1 MAAPLNGSRTL
12 FPPTDIRESRS
23 YRGVLGPD
31 HRCYDASESSRT
43 TKRSR
48 TPRETGNMQW
58 FSDPG
63 YDYGGDDAGMP
74 REVHGFVLRKPSEI
88 RHHLVTDGVAAASAF
103 QRPREATQR
112 DLARVHAP
120 TLIADLRRARA
131 VARAIEFSALAEMSD
146 DLVWQFVVRPQ
157 VLAAGGTYAALL
169 AAARGEWS
177 INLSGGYHHAR
188 RNLSHGFCLIND
200 IAVGLS
206 RLRHEGTHRR
216 VLIIDLDLHQG
227 DGNATI
233 FADDR
238 DTYTI
243 SVHEEGIF
251 PIPKAGSDLDIGLPS
266 FTGDA
271 DYLGAVEEALQHAR
285 RHFTPE
291 MIVYVAGCDPYRDDP
306 LGSLQLT
313 KPGLLARDQ
322 RVARFARQQRCPLVA
337 LPAGGYSS
345 DSPSITAATFRAIA
359 EIEGLGGKE
368 EANP

>member
-1 MAAPLNGSRTL
+1 MQRV
-12 FPPTDIRESRS
+12 FD
-23 YRGVLGPD
+23 PD
-31 HRCYDASESSRT
+31 
-43 TKRSR
+43 
-48 TPRETGNMQW
+48 
-58 FSDPG
+58 
-63 YDYGGDDAGMP
+63 YDYGGGTAETP
-74 REVHGFVLRKPSEI
+74 REVHGFVLHKPSEI
-88 RHHLVTDGVAAASAF
+88 HRHLVRDGVATAAAF
-103 QRPREATQR
+103 HRPPEVTHH
-112 DLARVHAP
+112 DLARVHTP

-131 VARAIEFSALAEMSD
+131 VARAIEFPALAEMSD
-146 DLVWQFVVRPQ
+146 DLAWQFVVRPQ
-157 VLAAGGTYAALL
+157 VLAAGGTYAALR
-169 AAARGEWS
+169 AAAQGEWA

-188 RNLSHGFCLIND
+188 RDLSHGFCLIND
-200 IAVGLS
+200 IAVGLA

-216 VLIIDLDLHQG
+216 VLIIDLDRHQG
-227 DGNATI
+227 DGTATI

-251 PIPKAGSDLDIGLPS
+251 PIPKAGSDLDIGLPA

-291 MIVYVAGCDPYRDDP
+291 MIVYVAGSDPYEDDP

-322 RVARFARQQRCPLVA
+322 RIARLAGEQRCPLVV
-337 LPAGGYSS
+337 LPAGGYSNE
-345 DSPSITAATFRAIA
+345 SPSITATTFRAIS

-368 EANP
+368 EATP

>member
-1 MAAPLNGSRTL
+1 MR
-12 FPPTDIRESRS
+12 
-23 YRGVLGPD
+23 
-31 HRCYDASESSRT
+31 
-43 TKRSR
+43 
-48 TPRETGNMQW
+48 W
-58 FSDPG
+58 FLDPG
-63 YDYGGDDAGMP
+63 YDYGGGAAGTP

-88 RHHLVTDGVAAASAF
+88 HDHLVTDGVAATAAF
-103 QRPREATQR
+103 HRPPEVTQG
-112 DLARVHAP
+112 DLARVHTP

-131 VARAIEFSALAEMSD
+131 VARAIEFPALAEMSD
-146 DLVWQFVVRPQ
+146 EWAWQFVVRPQ
-157 VLAAGGTYAALL
+157 VLAAGGTYAALR

-188 RNLSHGFCLIND
+188 RDRSHGFCLIND
-200 IAVGLS
+200 IAVGLA

-216 VLIIDLDLHQG
+216 VLIVDLDLHQG
-227 DGNATI
+227 DGAATI

-238 DTYTI
+238 DTYTT

-271 DYLGAVEEALQHAR
+271 DYLDAVEEALRHAR

-291 MIVYVAGCDPYRDDP
+291 MIVYVAGSDPYKDDP

-322 RVARFARQQRCPLVA
+322 RVARFALEQRCPLVA
-337 LPAGGYSS
+337 LPAGGYSN
-345 DSPSITAATFRAIA
+345 DSPSITAATFRALS
-359 EIEGLGGKE
+359 EIDGLGGKE
-368 EANP
+368 KTDP